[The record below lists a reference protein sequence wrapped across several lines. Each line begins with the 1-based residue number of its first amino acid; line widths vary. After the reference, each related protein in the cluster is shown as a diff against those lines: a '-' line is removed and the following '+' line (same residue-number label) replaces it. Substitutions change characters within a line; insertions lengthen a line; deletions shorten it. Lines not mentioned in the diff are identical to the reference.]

1 MTSKNTAQAFLSF
14 AVDGNTN
21 RIQLLPAQ
29 DFRSI
34 DGRPLDAPMWRI
46 NKDIA
51 ASLIS
56 KAASCQKSL
65 PIDYGHQTQMAS
77 SNGKPAP
84 AAGWFKQLQWIEGQG
99 LFATN
104 VQWTEAARQFIKNGE
119 YRYISPVM
127 SYNSTTGEIIE
138 IIMAGLVNNPA
149 IDGMES
155 VTALAQNQHV
165 QTVALSKEETNVCA
179 LMGINQQDFAKTKNQ
194 QPTATPES
202 SNPNLSQV
210 ELNVCRAMGLSPE
223 KFKAQKLNAP
233 K

>member
-1 MTSKNTAQAFLSF
+1 MANKNTVQAFLSF
-14 AVDGNTN
+14 ALDGNTN

-34 DGRPLDAPMWRI
+34 DGRLLDAPMWRI

-56 KAASCQKSL
+56 KAANYQKSI
-65 PIDYGHQTQMAS
+65 PIDYGHQTQLAN

-99 LFATN
+99 LFAVA
-104 VQWTEAARQFIKNGE
+104 VQWTETARQHIKNGE

-127 SYNSTTGEIIE
+127 SYNKETGEIIE
-138 IIMAGLVNNPA
+138 IIMAGLVNTPA

-165 QTVALSKEETNVCA
+165 QTVTLSQDELNVCA
-179 LMGINQQDFAKTKNQ
+179 LMGINQQDFAKTKSKQ
-194 QPTATPES
+194 STTAPES

-210 ELNVCRAMGLSPE
+210 ELDVCRAMGLSPD
-223 KFKAQKLNAP
+223 KFKAEKL
-233 K
+233 KV